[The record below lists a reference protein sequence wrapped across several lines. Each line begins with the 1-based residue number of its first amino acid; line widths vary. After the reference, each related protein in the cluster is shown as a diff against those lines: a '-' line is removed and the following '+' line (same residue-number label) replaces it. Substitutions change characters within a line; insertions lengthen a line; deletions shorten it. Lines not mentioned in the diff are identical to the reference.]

1 MSECRKKLL
10 LTYYNT
16 KYEEFRCIL
25 VHIMRSTPHIHNALI
40 DDIRDM
46 VHTFISTC
54 TYILYILITTV
65 WNLLFTK
72 DSALR
77 HNNVDNSIM
86 IIWNNENLTINNE
99 MNTFFLQEAMNSFP
113 SWRLHNKMSGC
124 ISDWWMV
131 LAAVSSVGRKPGGRG
146 RRTPTM
152 DALLSFIIF
161 LTMLNLS
168 W

>member
-25 VHIMRSTPHIHNALI
+25 VHIMRSSTPHIHNALI

-65 WNLLFTK
+65 WNLWFTK

-99 MNTFFLQEAMNSFP
+99 MNTFFYRKQWTVFHPDDYITKWAGVYLTGGWFWRPFLQ
-113 SWRLHNKMSGC
+113 
-124 ISDWWMV
+124 
-131 LAAVSSVGRKPGGRG
+131 
-146 RRTPTM
+146 
-152 DALLSFIIF
+152 
-161 LTMLNLS
+161 
-168 W
+168 